1 MYKRIV
7 VPLDGSKLAE
17 CVLPHVETVATSC
30 GTEEVFLISVTEHI
44 TAYATAA
51 RPEQR
56 IGLGFVKPID
66 KVPLSVGKQQR
77 QAEKYL
83 ARIAKQLK
91 RKKIDVE
98 TEVLLGNPAEKIV
111 SFTNDKG
118 ADLIIMATHGRS
130 GISQWAHSIGAFGG
144 VADKVIRASSVPV
157 LLVRA

>member
-17 CVLPHVETVATSC
+17 CVLPHVETLAKSC
-30 GTEEVFLISVTEHI
+30 GPEEIFLISVTEHI
-44 TAYATAA
+44 TGYAPAA

-56 IGLGFVKPID
+56 IGFAEPID
-66 KVPLSVGKQQR
+66 KVSLSVGRQQR
-77 QAEKYL
+77 QAERYL

-98 TEVLLGNPAEKIV
+98 TEVLLGNPAEKII
-111 SFTNDKG
+111 SFTNDRG

-130 GISQWAHSIGAFGG
+130 GISRWAHSIGAFGG

-157 LLVRA
+157 LLVRASV